1 MLLNLAGVGLMLSA
15 LMREGTRGLA
25 QVIGAVIGAALA
37 AKVFTAAFLVHAPA
51 PLAWVTPGVVV
62 GLVAGC
68 LALYAAARL
77 PRRIQLVISAAC
89 IVAATAAIN
98 LAPENPYQSIPPRL
112 LAKAASHF
120 LSFSGI
126 VRAISELWPL
136 LAPGLRT

>member
-1 MLLNLAGVGLMLSA
+1 
-15 LMREGTRGLA
+15 
-25 QVIGAVIGAALA
+25 
-37 AKVFTAAFLVHAPA
+37 
-51 PLAWVTPGVVV
+51 V

-89 IVAATAAIN
+89 VLAATAAIN

-136 LAPGLRT
+136 LATGFLVYALSSRPR